1 MNCQEINSQL
11 GALLDQELEPA
22 QASMAQR
29 HLRHCIEC
37 RSELERLRGLKA
49 AMQTVEAPIV
59 SARLDERVMAAFLL
73 ERRRM
78 SPISKVS
85 GWRVWLYNSFTIPK
99 PALALIGALL
109 VGTAALAYK
118 AGEIMGMRLPT
129 SPPVAIVSDQSAP
142 LQATELSRVVYIKTQ
157 GGRCRPNSL
166 PSAMLAQ
173 TGASKPAGKPAVAQ
187 AAVSQFETQTS
198 ASEAGI
204 DYTTR
209 AAVENLEPV
218 KDAGIRVIK
227 GENQ

>member
-29 HLRHCIEC
+29 HLRHCMDC
-37 RSELERLRGLKA
+37 QDELEKIRALKTA
-49 AMQTVEAPIV
+49 LQSVESPDVPAQ
-59 SARLDERVMAAFLL
+59 LDERVMSAFLL
-73 ERRRM
+73 ER
-78 SPISKVS
+78 SQGSVVNKAP
-85 GWRVWLYNSFTIPK
+85 GWRAWIFNSFAIPK

-118 AGEIMGMRLPT
+118 AGEIRGARLQVIT
-129 SPPVAIVSDQSAP
+129 PPAPVYGQYAQPPAIEPV
-142 LQATELSRVVYIKTQ
+142 RVVYVKTS
-157 GGRCRPNSL
+157 GGCSHSNSG
-166 PSAMLAQ
+166 PSAIHAQ
-173 TGASKPAGKPAVAQ
+173 NRSVRPAGAQ
-187 AAVSQFETQTS
+187 AAVSQFETQTY

-209 AAVENLEPV
+209 ATLENFEPV
-218 KDAGIRVIK
+218 KDAGVRVIK

>member
-22 QASMAQR
+22 QESMAQR
-29 HLRHCIEC
+29 HLKHCTEC
-37 RSELERLRGLKA
+37 RGELERFHALKTA
-49 AMQTVEAPIV
+49 LQSVESPTV

-73 ERRRM
+73 ERRRERA
-78 SPISKVS
+78 ISKVS
-85 GWRVWLYNSFTIPK
+85 GWRVWLYNSFAIPK

-118 AGEIMGMRLPT
+118 AGEIMGMRLPAFT
-129 SPPVAIVSDQSAP
+129 PVAIVRYQSAP
-142 LQATELSRVVYIKTQ
+142 MRQMAESARLIYIKTP
-157 GGRCRPNSL
+157 GACSRPNSR
-166 PSAMLAQ
+166 PSAILAR
-173 TGASKPAGKPAVAQ
+173 TGSTKPTGAQ

-209 AAVENLEPV
+209 AAIENLEPV